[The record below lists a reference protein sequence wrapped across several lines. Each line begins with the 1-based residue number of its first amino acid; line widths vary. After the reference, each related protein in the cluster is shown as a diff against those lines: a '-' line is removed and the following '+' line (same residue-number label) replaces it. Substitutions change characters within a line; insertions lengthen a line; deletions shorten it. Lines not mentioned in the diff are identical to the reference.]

1 VDLRDDNIGAPKQTK
16 IEQKQRLV
24 VSLQLAKWSLD
35 RIARYIDVTPKTLT
49 KHYSRELD
57 GAADLIEGAAIEV
70 LLANMGKM
78 LEMAREGQLA
88 AILKRDLNMG
98 DRYPRLT

>member
-1 VDLRDDNIGAPKQTK
+1 MITLARQRRIKQK
-16 IEQKQRLV
+16 QKQRLIV
-24 VSLQLAKWSLD
+24 TLRLGKWSPD

-57 GAADLIEGAAIEV
+57 RAADLIEGAAIEV
-70 LLANMGKM
+70 LLTNMGKM